1 MYYSTC
7 FYSTWTTIPDMYNPR
22 SNFAIEV
29 IDDLLFCIGGFTGTS
44 TTFNVECYDHRSNE
58 WYEATDMNIY
68 RSALAACVIP
78 GLPNTKDYIHPHR
91 DRLMEEK
98 RQRLLV
104 LQQQQGSFAVDN
116 SQNTSNNNNAN
127 VSQD

>member
-1 MYYSTC
+1 
-7 FYSTWTTIPDMYNPR
+7 MYNPR

-44 TTFNVECYDHRSNE
+44 TTFNVECYDQKTNE

-78 GLPNTKDYIHPHR
+78 GLPNTRDYIHPHR

-104 LQQQQGSFAVDN
+104 LQNQQHPPGTLGNETQQEN
-116 SQNTSNNNNAN
+116 RNN
-127 VSQD
+127 